1 MLLCLQY
8 FISVHYRKMSMLDFA
23 DFTVFNNGCP
33 ELFLHRYFCS
43 ILTSTHLSWTN
54 HARCVALRFLYFNS
68 IMLWCI
74 TQPPL
79 NLQSWKSNAEKGRK
93 NNVYWSNCDRKSQF
107 SGIRNKPLNS
117 MWLPQN
123 SLGPF
128 SSVVFTFI
136 EDKQQTRETR
146 QIRKYYNLKIRTILF
161 S

>member
-1 MLLCLQY
+1 
-8 FISVHYRKMSMLDFA
+8 MSMLDFA
-23 DFTVFNNGCP
+23 DFTVFNNGCS

-54 HARCVALRFLYFNS
+54 HAGRNAFAFLIFEFNHALVYNS
-68 IMLWCI
+68 TTFKL
-74 TQPPL
+74 TKL
-79 NLQSWKSNAEKGRK
+79 KSKAEKRRK
-93 NNVYWSNCDRKSQF
+93 NNVYRSNCDRKSQF

-128 SSVVFTFI
+128 SSVVFTFF